1 MEDSSFSHSNSVPP
15 VSPVV
20 SMENGTPSADG
31 MKYDTLIDSVK
42 NGVEHI
48 NIGQSTQT
56 DMSGGGGG
64 LGGHAK
70 ANSTGPRRAD
80 EFQVDFS

>member
-1 MEDSSFSHSNSVPP
+1 MEDSSFSHSNGVPP

-31 MKYDTLIDSVK
+31 MKYDTLIDSAK

-48 NIGQSTQT
+48 KIGQSTQN
-56 DMSGGGGG
+56 DMPGGGG

>member
-1 MEDSSFSHSNSVPP
+1 
-15 VSPVV
+15 
-20 SMENGTPSADG
+20 MENGTPSADG

-48 NIGQSTQT
+48 NIGQNTQNG
-56 DMSGGGGG
+56 MSGGGG

-70 ANSTGPRRAD
+70 ANSTGSRRAD

>member
-1 MEDSSFSHSNSVPP
+1 MEDSSFSHSNGVPT

-31 MKYDTLIDSVK
+31 MKYDTLIDSAK

-48 NIGQSTQT
+48 NIGQSTQN
-56 DMSGGGGG
+56 DMSGDGG

-70 ANSTGPRRAD
+70 AKAD